1 MVIFVFGIM
10 LKIKTRYT
18 NKQVFNK
25 LYDTCKFV
33 IESNDVEKGEG
44 EGVIFAP
51 FLLQDC
57 NKK

>member
-33 IESNDVEKGEG
+33 IESNDAEKG

-57 NKK
+57 DKK

>member
-1 MVIFVFGIM
+1 MSM
-10 LKIKTRYT
+10 IKSKYT
-18 NKQVFNK
+18 KKQVFNK

-33 IESNDVEKGEG
+33 IEPSKDGKE

-57 NKK
+57 DKR

>member
-10 LKIKTRYT
+10 LKIKSKYT

-33 IESNDVEKGEG
+33 IESNDAEKG

-57 NKK
+57 DKK

>member
-10 LKIKTRYT
+10 LKIKSKYA

-25 LYDTCKFV
+25 FYDTCKFV
-33 IESNDVEKGEG
+33 IESNDAEKG

-57 NKK
+57 DKK

>member
-10 LKIKTRYT
+10 LKIKSKYA

-33 IESNDVEKGEG
+33 IESNDAEKG

-57 NKK
+57 DKK